1 MELINLAGTLKVAIL
16 IHGVG
21 IDAGRELLN
30 SLDESQQRLV
40 NKLLKQMGPIAPELI
55 EKVARE
61 FTEMAERHRSFL
73 EGQMAARRKGHEEE
87 EDPES
92 SLLKA
97 FKTLKAD
104 QIIPLIKEEHPQ
116 TLAIIIAHLQP
127 AVASEVLGT
136 LPDEV
141 KSDVALRL
149 ANLDKVVAGMVQEI
163 DEIFHDIL
171 KSKED
176 AITRQTDGLSHLADI
191 LNQIDGASAELIID
205 EIEET
210 DPELADE
217 IKQMMFIF
225 DDLVLVDDKGLQ
237 KVLRS
242 VETQELALALKA
254 ASEEVKMKIY
264 RNMSERASEILREE
278 LDSLGSVRMRD
289 VTMAQ
294 GNITRIVQDME
305 RNGELVIS
313 GRGGE
318 EYIG

>member
-1 MELINLAGTLKVAIL
+1 MGKNLTLVTAIAFVCATFL
-16 IHGVG
+16 MGCPDLNEKSAQVGVLLSA
-21 IDAGRELLN
+21 DADASK
-30 SLDESQQRLV
+30 SL
-40 NKLLKQMGPIAPELI
+40 
-55 EKVARE
+55 
-61 FTEMAERHRSFL
+61 AE
-73 EGQMAARRKGHEEE
+73 G
-87 EDPES
+87 
-92 SLLKA
+92 LLKA
-97 FKTLKAD
+97 GEVDLETVQALYVDVSMVELIPASEEEPEDEEESEATMLKALKTLKAD
-104 QIIPLIKEEHPQ
+104 QIIPLIKDEHPQ

-127 AVASEVLGT
+127 SVASEVLGT
-136 LPDEV
+136 LPDEI

-163 DEIFHDIL
+163 DAIFQDII

-176 AITRQTDGLSHLADI
+176 AITRETDGLSHLADI

-205 EIEET
+205 EIEESE
-210 DPELADE
+210 PELADQ

-278 LDSLGSVRMRD
+278 LESLGSVRMKD

-318 EYIG
+318 EFIG